1 MTAKPAPKTA
11 AKAVGVSGGAGVPKP
26 AGGAGIPRHVAIIM
40 DGNGR
45 WAKKRF
51 LPRIA
56 GHRAGVE
63 AVRRAVKAAPRIGI
77 EVLTLYAFSS
87 ENWKRPAD
95 EVSDLMGL
103 LKHYLQSEIDELHAN
118 GIRLKFIGDHSRL
131 SADLVDMLQR
141 SAERTA
147 HNERMTLVLA
157 LNYGSHDEMV
167 RAVRRLIADGVAAED
182 VTDAAIAARL
192 DTADLPLPDLI
203 IRTSG
208 EQRLSNFLL
217 WQAAYA
223 ELAFTDELWPDFNE
237 ASLQRLV
244 DEFAQRERR
253 YGGL

>member
-1 MTAKPAPKTA
+1 MTARSARIDHDA
-11 AKAVGVSGGAGVPKP
+11 RGGAAPSS
-26 AGGAGIPRHVAIIM
+26 ARHVAIIM

-63 AVRRAVKAAPRIGI
+63 AVRRAVEAAPRLGI

-95 EVSDLMGL
+95 EVDGLMGL
-103 LKHYLQSEIDELHAN
+103 LKHYLQSEIDDLHRN
-118 GIRLKFIGDHSRL
+118 GVRLRFIGDLGRL
-131 SADLVDMLQR
+131 SADLQDLIDR
-141 SAERTA
+141 SSQQTDANRKL
-147 HNERMTLVLA
+147 TLVLA
-157 LNYGSHDEMV
+157 LNYGSQDEIT
-167 RAVRRLIADGVAAED
+167 RAVKKLVADGAE
-182 VTDAAIAARL
+182 VTPEGIEARL
-192 DTADLPLPDLI
+192 DTGGLPLPDLI

-208 EQRLSNFLL
+208 EVRLSNFMM

-223 ELAFTDELWPDFNE
+223 ELHFTDVLWPDFNE
-237 ASLQRLV
+237 AALRAALSA
-244 DEFAQRERR
+244 FAERERR